1 MPAEPADSSQSAEDG
16 AEGAEGGEVRHLP
29 VVAEEAVAHPI
40 GPERAE
46 IEPYRESLP
55 AAIVAVTGGFIAGV
69 TAFVLIRLLRRRSD
83 RAIRLARRGALRRRG
98 GVEIA
103 QSRSFLVDVHLLKR

>member
-1 MPAEPADSSQSAEDG
+1 MPAEPADSPQPAEDG
-16 AEGAEGGEVRHLP
+16 AEVRHLP

-83 RAIRLARRGALRRRG
+83 RAVRLARRGALRRRG